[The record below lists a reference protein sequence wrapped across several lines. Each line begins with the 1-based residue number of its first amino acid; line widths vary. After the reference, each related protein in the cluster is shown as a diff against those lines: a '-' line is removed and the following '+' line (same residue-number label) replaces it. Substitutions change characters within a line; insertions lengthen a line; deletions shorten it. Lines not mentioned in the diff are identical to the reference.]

1 MVYKNKWILGCLV
14 LAWLLIA
21 LRAQAE
27 TLLVYGDDSYPPVVY
42 NRLGKP
48 AGALVEI
55 MGRVSALTGDT
66 YEIRLFPWKR
76 AYEHARQ
83 GRAAVMGISKNSER
97 LEVFDFSDPMYF
109 DDIQIVVKKGR
120 EFPFKQLSDLK
131 AKTFG
136 GVLGASYGEDV
147 DQAVKNGLF
156 KMDQDTDQK
165 ARLHKLL
172 LGRLDG
178 AFIGN
183 GKAAFDSL
191 VDSDPALQKQ
201 RSELVVLATPL
212 ARDPLYLAIPKSM
225 QKKDLIERFNIA
237 LREILTVTTS
247 KLVPNDGKAK
257 K

>member
-1 MVYKNKWILGCLV
+1 MVYKNKWILSCV
-14 LAWLLIA
+14 ALAWLLVA
-21 LRAQAE
+21 LKARAE
-27 TLLVYGDDSYPPVVY
+27 TLLVYGDESYPPVVY

-55 MGRVSALTGDT
+55 MGRVSSLTGDT

-83 GRAAVMGISKNSER
+83 GRASVMGISKNSER

-147 DQAVKNGLF
+147 DQAIKNGLF

-183 GKAAFDSL
+183 GKAAFDNL

-225 QKKDLIERFNIA
+225 QKKDLIERFNSA
-237 LREILTVTTS
+237 LHEILTTTS
-247 KLVPNDGKAK
+247 PKSANTVSKLK